1 MISVPSMTVSFTL
14 PQGTVKVTMMFKVGF
29 EQALGYVPGFIED
42 GIPGDQ
48 IVIASDAPTP
58 E

>member
-1 MISVPSMTVSFTL
+1 MTVSFTL